1 MKSIFIA
8 TSVRQTVLIFL
19 YIIGIIMVY
28 PILLYFLQDYKAI
41 YNYFP
46 LLPLH
51 SYIQVFFSGPV
62 LIVIGAII
70 FWGYKQRILGLGFSI
85 SGLFWIGAIIHE
97 LITKN

>member
-1 MKSIFIA
+1 MA
-8 TSVRQTVLIFL
+8 TSVKQTILVSLFIM
-19 YIIGIIMVY
+19 GIIMVY

-46 LLPLH
+46 LLPFH

-62 LIVIGAII
+62 LITIGAII
-70 FWGYKQRILGLGFSI
+70 FFAYKQRIVGLFFSI
-85 SGLFWIGAIIHE
+85 TGLFWIGAIIHE